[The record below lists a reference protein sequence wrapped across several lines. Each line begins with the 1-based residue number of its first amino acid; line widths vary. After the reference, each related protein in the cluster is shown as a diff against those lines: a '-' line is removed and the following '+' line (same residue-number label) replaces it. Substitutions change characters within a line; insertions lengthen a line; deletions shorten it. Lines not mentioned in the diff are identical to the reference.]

1 MSLDVLIRQATP
13 DDIPEL
19 LRHRRGMYEDMG
31 YNDAEALS
39 TMVAD
44 LQSPIWPR
52 RWPTAR
58 STPGW
63 RASEKKSSPADS
75 CWSARGR
82 AIPTMASA
90 AAPPF

>member
-1 MSLDVLIRQATP
+1 MSHDVLIRQATS

-19 LRHRRGMYEDMG
+19 LRHRQGMYEDMG
-31 YNDAEALS
+31 YNDAEAMSSDGL
-39 TMVAD
+39 D
-44 LQSPIWPR
+44 LQTISGDR
-52 RWPTAR
+52 AGKRHA

-63 RASEKKSSPADS
+63 RARARKLLPADS

-90 AAPPF
+90 AAPPS